1 MEAGIFEVVEEGR
14 RREVSAHGRR
24 LARAVFP
31 GDSCGYRSRNT
42 LGRGFRIVMSS
53 DGAVSLIGRVTR
65 TDSGRRSQKRGLRR
79 LRPATKPRS
88 SCIRIR
94 QSARTHFVLFAAA
107 GEQSVARK
115 MKKGE
120 GGGNRRGKREEWSR
134 GEKCAHYKKY

>member
-1 MEAGIFEVVEEGR
+1 MEAGSFKGGKDS

-42 LGRGFRIVMSS
+42 LGRGFRIAMSS
-53 DGAVSLIGRVTR
+53 DGAVSDIGRVHK
-65 TDSGRRSQKRGLRR
+65 SGFRPAKPKRGLRR